1 MSLPSKELSLLAAPY
16 VFSSCASTAS
26 LCSSL
31 ISHRYGSFPSL
42 LALCTSETSKTYFSL
57 GRSLSLSK
65 SAIPFAPRFTPVSY
79 THLAISGHPPFP
91 VHSITGT
98 LSESA
103 FLFHACVLI
112 TLYSGMIQISG
123 CAFPTGTA
131 LCFSRVFPTPPLSG
145 ISYARS
151 VSGNNGFSMP
161 DSSC

>member
-1 MSLPSKELSLLAAPY
+1 MDLSVPITYIFQYIATFDDSILKQKTPPAVILKTLLGY
-16 VFSSCASTAS
+16 C
-26 LCSSL
+26 
-31 ISHRYGSFPSL
+31 
-42 LALCTSETSKTYFSL
+42 
-57 GRSLSLSK
+57 
-65 SAIPFAPRFTPVSY
+65 
-79 THLAISGHPPFP
+79 AISGHPPFP